1 MIKLEIVCE
10 DADEAR
16 LILNA
21 QQYHNLIYDF
31 TNQIRSARKHD
42 GDVDKVIDTFI
53 ESFYTALDHHQGP
66 Y

>member
-1 MIKLEIVCE
+1 MIKLEIECE

-21 QQYHNLIYDF
+21 QAYINLINDF

-42 GDVDKVIDTFI
+42 GDVNKVIDIFI
-53 ESFYTALDHHQGP
+53 GDFYTAIDHHQGP